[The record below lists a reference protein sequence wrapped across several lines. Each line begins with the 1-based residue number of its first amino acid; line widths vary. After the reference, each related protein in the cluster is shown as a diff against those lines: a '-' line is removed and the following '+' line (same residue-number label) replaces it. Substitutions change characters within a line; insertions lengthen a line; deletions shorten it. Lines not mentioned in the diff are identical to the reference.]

1 MVNLLTQRA
10 PLVAAKS
17 NMFCYM
23 RSLLGS
29 SLTAYPVAKPKTI
42 FLHIPKTAGTSL
54 MHLFAGQYPRGRC
67 LFIYSHQPEVL
78 ASSRRLVE
86 NVEAIFGHFSY
97 GIHELL
103 DVEAQYVTFLR
114 NPIDRV
120 ISYFNHQAR
129 DRHSEFYDDILRG
142 LTLLDLLESRRCHQV
157 QNHMCQIISGYGA
170 ASPLHKRSLL
180 DAARHNLATDFAY
193 VGITEF
199 SGRSALELSHNLGF
213 RRAQQLQQFGVAQ
226 APQLKTATVDV
237 KTLQAINDCNALD
250 IELHAE
256 HTRRIISNA

>member
-10 PLVAAKS
+10 PLVAARG
-17 NMFCYM
+17 NILCYI

-29 SLTAYPVAKPKTI
+29 SLTAYPVDKPKTI

-54 MHLFAGQYPRGRC
+54 MHLVAGQYPRGRC

-103 DVEAQYVTFLR
+103 DVDAKYVTFLR

-129 DRHSEFYDDILRG
+129 DRYSEFYDDILRG

-157 QNHMCQIISGYGA
+157 QNHMCQIISGFGA
-170 ASPLHKRSLL
+170 ASSLHERSLL
-180 DAARHNLATDFAY
+180 DAARHNLACDFAY

-199 SGRSALELSHNLGF
+199 SERSALEMSRNLGF
-213 RRAQQLQQFGVAQ
+213 RRAQQLKQFGVAQ
-226 APQLKTATVDV
+226 APRLKTATVDV
-237 KTLQAINDCNALD
+237 KTLQAIRDCNALD

-256 HTRRIISNA
+256 HTSRIISNA